1 MDEQTQQQFIQW
13 LAQKLGVSSEQ
24 ELQSALEQMGEEG
37 IQQAMAQFQQ
47 ESAGQQSA
55 AAYLNGGKLDYI
67 KNLQSFMKGGKIKD
81 GGKDSKTAIGG
92 NKTSMKKDGKS
103 AKMEGNRKEAP
114 LKWMSAKAK
123 K

>member
-1 MDEQTQQQFIQW
+1 MDEQTQQAFIQW

-47 ESAGQQSA
+47 ESSGQSA
-55 AAYLNGGKLDYI
+55 AAYLHGGRLEYI
-67 KNLQSFMKGGKIKD
+67 KNLQSFMKGGKIKNGSKD
-81 GGKDSKTAIGG
+81 GKTAIGG
-92 NKTSMKKDGKS
+92 NNTSTKKDGKS

-114 LKWMSAKAK
+114 LKWMSARAK